1 MRRNGGDSGALVD
14 VKQLVAGLFLWC
26 ACQSLLLAAPPEV
39 QGMRLWAAPDHTRVV
54 LDTSGPVGY
63 ELSTLHNPERLV
75 IDVPLASAGAA
86 VSTQQKGVG
95 LVKGMRAARHSKD
108 AVRIVLDLQR
118 PAKPRSFTL
127 KPGGQYGHRL
137 VIDLYEATPAPQSK
151 AGSAAPAKP
160 GAAAAA
166 KSVPDS
172 AKKPGRSVAAKP
184 GTGTAAKPGTAASAK
199 AAPGDGNKERK
210 SLNREKLPARDL
222 VIAID
227 AGHGGDDTGAIGRN
241 GTYEKD
247 VVLSIA
253 RRLSA
258 LVEKT
263 PGMRPVM
270 IRQGD
275 YYIGLRQRINK
286 AREQKA
292 DVFISIHADSFR
304 DHRVQGSSVFVLSNR
319 GASSE
324 MARWLAEKENASDLA
339 GGVSLDDKDQLL
351 AEVLLDLSQN
361 ATIEASVTVAGNMLG
376 ELQRLG
382 KTHKS
387 TVQQAGFVV
396 LKSPDIPSVLV
407 ETAFISNPTEERKLR
422 DTRHQEAL
430 ATAMLR
436 GIRQYFANH
445 PPPGTRMA
453 SREHVIQRG
462 DTLGVIAEQYQVSLS
477 TLKDYNALKSDVLRV
492 GQTLRIPP
500 SGG

>member
-1 MRRNGGDSGALVD
+1 M
-14 VKQLVAGLFLWC
+14 KQLVAGLSLWL
-26 ACQSLLLAAPPEV
+26 ACQSLLLAAPVEV
-39 QGMRLWAAPDHTRVV
+39 QRIRLWAAPDHTRVV
-54 LDTSGPVGY
+54 FDTSGPVEY

-75 IDVPLASAGAA
+75 IDVPLASASSA
-86 VSTQQKGVG
+86 VSRQQKGGG
-95 LVKGMRAARHSKD
+95 LVKGMRATQSSKD
-108 AVRIVLDLQR
+108 VVRIVLDLQQ

-137 VIDLYEATPAPQSK
+137 VIDLYDASPARQAK
-151 AGSAAPAKP
+151 AGAGVPAKST
-160 GAAAAA
+160 A
-166 KSVPDS
+166 KS
-172 AKKPGRSVAAKP
+172 APGVATRPGPAIAAKP
-184 GTGTAAKPGTAASAK
+184 GPDRVIKPGASAPAK
-199 AAPGDGNKERK
+199 TAPGDESRAKK
-210 SLNREKLPARDL
+210 SLMHEKLPPARDL

-227 AGHGGDDTGAIGRN
+227 AGHGGDDTGAIGRS

-292 DVFISIHADSFR
+292 DLFISIHADSFR
-304 DHRVQGSSVFVLSNR
+304 DQRVQGSSVFVLSNR
-319 GASSE
+319 GATSE

-339 GGVSLDDKDQLL
+339 GGVSLDDKDHLL

-422 DTRHQEAL
+422 DNRHQEAL

-436 GIRQYFANH
+436 GINRYFANH
-445 PPPGTRMA
+445 PPPGTRVA
-453 SREHVIQRG
+453 SRQHIIQQG
-462 DTLGVIAEQYQVSLS
+462 DTLGVIAQQYQVSLT
-477 TLKDYNALKSDVLRV
+477 TLKDYNDLKSEVLYV

>member
-1 MRRNGGDSGALVD
+1 LGAIAD
-14 VKQLVAGLFLWC
+14 VKQLVAGLFLWLVY
-26 ACQSLLLAAPPEV
+26 QSLLFAAPLEV
-39 QGMRLWAAPDHTRVV
+39 QDMRLWAAPDHTRVV
-54 LDTSGPVGY
+54 FDTSGPVGY
-63 ELSTLHNPERLV
+63 ELSTLSNPERVV
-75 IDVPLASAGAA
+75 IDVPRASAGSAL
-86 VSTQQKGVG
+86 SSKQTGVG
-95 LVKGMRAARHSKD
+95 LIKAMRAAQYSKD
-108 AVRIVLDLQR
+108 VLRIVLDLEQ

-127 KPGGQYGHRL
+127 KPGGRYGHRL
-137 VIDLYEATPAPQSK
+137 VIDLYNASPAQKTK
-151 AGSAAPAKP
+151 AGAAVPAKP
-160 GAAAAA
+160 AVKDAT
-166 KSVPDS
+166 
-172 AKKPGRSVAAKP
+172 KPAVKNAVK
-184 GTGTAAKPGTAASAK
+184 
-199 AAPGDGNKERK
+199 K
-210 SLNREKLPARDL
+210 SLNRQELPARDL

-227 AGHGGDDTGAIGRN
+227 AGHGGDDTGAIGTN

-253 RRLSA
+253 RRLYA
-258 LVEKT
+258 LVGKT

-275 YYIGLRQRINK
+275 YYIGLRQRIDK
-286 AREQKA
+286 ARENKA
-292 DVFISIHADSFR
+292 DLFISIHADSFR
-304 DHRVQGSSVFVLSNR
+304 DRRVQGSSVFVLSNR

-361 ATIEASVTVAGNMLG
+361 ATIEASITVAGNMLG

-382 KTHKS
+382 KAHKS

-422 DTRHQEAL
+422 DSRHQEAL

-436 GIRQYFANH
+436 GINTYFANH
-445 PPPGTRMA
+445 PPPGTRLA
-453 SREHVIQRG
+453 ARKYTIQRG
-462 DTLGVIAEQYQVSLS
+462 DTLGDIAQQYQVSLT
-477 TLKDYNALKSDVLRV
+477 TLKDFNELKSDLLRV

-500 SGG
+500 PGG

>member
-1 MRRNGGDSGALVD
+1 VIAD
-14 VKQLVAGLFLWC
+14 VKQLVAGFFLWLI
-26 ACQSLLLAAPPEV
+26 CQSLLFAAPLEV

-54 LDTSGPVGY
+54 FDSSGPMGY

-75 IDVPLASAGAA
+75 IDVPQASVAA
-86 VSTQQKGVG
+86 ALTSKQTLGG
-95 LVKGMRAARHSKD
+95 LVKGVRAAQYSKE
-108 AVRIVLDLQR
+108 VLRIVLDLEQ

-127 KPGGQYGHRL
+127 KPGGRYGHRL
-137 VIDLYEATPAPQSK
+137 VIDLYNANPAQNAK
-151 AGSAAPAKP
+151 TGAVVPAKP
-160 GAAAAA
+160 AATDVTKAD
-166 KSVPDS
+166 V
-172 AKKPGRSVAAKP
+172 RSKVK
-184 GTGTAAKPGTAASAK
+184 
-199 AAPGDGNKERK
+199 K
-210 SLNREKLPARDL
+210 SLSSKELPSRDL

-253 RRLSA
+253 RRLYA
-258 LVEKT
+258 LVKKT
-263 PGMRPVM
+263 PGMRPVL

-275 YYIGLRQRINK
+275 YYIGLRQRIDK
-286 AREQKA
+286 ARENKA
-292 DVFISIHADSFR
+292 DLFVSIHADSFR
-304 DHRVQGSSVFVLSNR
+304 DRRVQGSSVFVLSNR

-324 MARWLAEKENASDLA
+324 MARWLAEKENSSDLA
-339 GGVSLDDKDQLL
+339 GGVSLDDKDQVL

-361 ATIEASVTVAGNMLG
+361 ATIEASITVAGNMLG
-376 ELQRLG
+376 ELQQLG

-422 DTRHQEAL
+422 DNRHQEAL

-436 GIRQYFANH
+436 GINTYFANH
-445 PPPGTRMA
+445 PPPGTRLA
-453 SREHVIQRG
+453 ARSYTIQRG
-462 DTLGVIAEQYQVSLS
+462 DTLGDIAQQYQVSLA
-477 TLKDYNALKSDVLRV
+477 TLKDYNDLKSDVLRV

-500 SGG
+500 PGG

>member
-1 MRRNGGDSGALVD
+1 
-14 VKQLVAGLFLWC
+14 VKQLVAGLCLWC
-26 ACQSLLLAAPPEV
+26 ACQSLLFAAPVEV
-39 QGMRLWAAPDHTRVV
+39 QSMRLWAAPDHTRVV
-54 LDTSGPVGY
+54 FDTSGPVGY
-63 ELSTLHNPERLV
+63 ELSSLHNPERLV
-75 IDVPLASAGAA
+75 IDVPLATAGAA
-86 VSTQQKGVG
+86 VSGQQQGVG
-95 LVKGMRAARHSKD
+95 LVKGMRAPQRTKD
-108 AVRIVLDLQR
+108 ALRIVLDLQQ

-137 VIDLYEATPAPQSK
+137 VIDLYETNLTPPTK
-151 AGSAAPAKP
+151 AGAGVPAKP
-160 GAAAAA
+160 GATAAA
-166 KSVPDS
+166 KPVP
-172 AKKPGRSVAAKP
+172 GVAAKSGP
-184 GTGTAAKPGTAASAK
+184 AAVAKPGSSPLAK
-199 AAPGDGNKERK
+199 AAPGNENRAKK
-210 SLNREKLPARDL
+210 SLMREKLPARDL

-253 RRLSA
+253 RRLAA
-258 LVEKT
+258 LIEKT
-263 PGMRPVM
+263 PGMRPVL
-270 IRQGD
+270 IRQSD
-275 YYIGLRQRINK
+275 YYIGLRQRIDK
-286 AREQKA
+286 AREHKA
-292 DVFISIHADSFR
+292 DLFISIHADSFR

-361 ATIEASVTVAGNMLG
+361 ATIEASITVAGNMLG

-387 TVQQAGFVV
+387 TIQQAGFVV

-422 DTRHQEAL
+422 DSRHQEAL
-430 ATAMLR
+430 ATAMLH
-436 GIRQYFANH
+436 GINRYFANH
-445 PPPGTRMA
+445 PPPGTRLA
-453 SREHVIQRG
+453 EREHIIQRG
-462 DTLGVIAEQYQVSLS
+462 DTLGVIAQQYEVSMTSLR
-477 TLKDYNALKSDVLRV
+477 DYNELKSDVLHV